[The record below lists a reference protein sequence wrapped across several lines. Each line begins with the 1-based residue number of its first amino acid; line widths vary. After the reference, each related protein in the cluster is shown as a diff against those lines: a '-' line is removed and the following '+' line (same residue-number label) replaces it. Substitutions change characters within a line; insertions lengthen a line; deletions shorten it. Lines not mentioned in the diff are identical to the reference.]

1 MKKIYFS
8 LASLA
13 LCGVAFGQNALQ
25 LTKRSYAGHEIANPH
40 PVKSNTTQAKAA
52 GGPGHLVRGVLAEQ
66 MADVNSYNQGTDFNL
81 YQNVIFC
88 DSTVTSSDNTGADNV
103 FNMKAGATF
112 DPVSDYWGGGTK
124 ILTSADAYTVDSL
137 WIGGRY
143 ARINHSVVDTLVVEF
158 AWGPPTMTTVWTAL
172 SISSVTPALS
182 FTAPKTTS
190 TTAHG
195 NRSFLGAP
203 AANYKRIKYPLR
215 DADTSRTANGG
226 YIIIPNVNQLV
237 PAGNVFAAA
246 YTFVPGQTVAPG
258 SIAFAYTGGAAQ
270 NTNGFVGYLYSD
282 PSTTSN
288 YKFYD
293 PTSKSLGYD
302 LIPKQRYGMFPTA
315 QAFLNTCM
323 LPNTEGGWDMGFSVS
338 YVSSVGVKELE
349 NKGFSLGQNVPNP
362 FNGQSTVTYNIEK
375 EASSAV
381 FTVTDVMGRVVSS
394 EKADASKG
402 THTITL
408 GNHSAGVY
416 YYSLNVDGNVT
427 TKKMIAQ

>member
-1 MKKIYFS
+1 MKKIYLS
-8 LASLA
+8 LASLVV
-13 LCGVAFGQNALQ
+13 CGAAFGQNAFQ
-25 LTKRSYAGHEIANPH
+25 VTKRSNAGHEIATPRQI
-40 PVKSNTTQAKAA
+40 KSNTAQAKAA
-52 GGPGHLVRGVLAEQ
+52 GGPGHLVRGVLADQ
-66 MADVNSYNQGTDFNL
+66 MISVNSYNQGTDYNV
-81 YQNVIFC
+81 YANVIFC
-88 DSTVTSSDNTGADNV
+88 DSTVNSSDNSGSSPV

-124 ILTSADAYTVDSL
+124 IMTSADAYTVDSL

-143 ARINHSVVDTLVVEF
+143 KRVNHNIVDTLVVEF
-158 AWGPPTMTTVWTAL
+158 AWGPATSSTVWTAL

-195 NRSFLGAP
+195 NKSFLAAP
-203 AANYKRIKYPLR
+203 AANYKRIKFPLT
-215 DADTSRTANGG
+215 DADTNWVSGDG
-226 YIIIPNVNQLV
+226 YVIIPNVNQLV
-237 PAGNVFAAA
+237 PAGNIFAAA

-258 SIAFAYTGGAAQ
+258 SIAYAYTGGAAQ
-270 NTNGFVGYLYSD
+270 NTNGFVGTLVSD
-282 PSTTSN
+282 PSTNAN

-302 LIPKQRYGMFPTA
+302 LIPKQRYGMYTT
-315 QAFLNTCM
+315 QAFFNTCM
-323 LPNTEGGWDMGFSVS
+323 IPNTEGSWDIGFSVS
-338 YVSSVGVKELE
+338 YVSTVGVKELE

-381 FTVTDVMGRVVSS
+381 FTVTDVMGRVIST